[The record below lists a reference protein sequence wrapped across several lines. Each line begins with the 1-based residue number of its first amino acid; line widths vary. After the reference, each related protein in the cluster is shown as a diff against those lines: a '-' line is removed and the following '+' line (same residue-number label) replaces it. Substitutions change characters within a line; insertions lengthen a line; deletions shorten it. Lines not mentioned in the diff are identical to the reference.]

1 MTRHEEREQAFALL
15 YEYTFYP
22 EESASE
28 FISFREELSES
39 SYGKFVKDCFIGVNE
54 NLDVIDKLITEHS
67 VGWKVK
73 RMSRITKSVLRL
85 AVYELLYS
93 ETPPKVAI
101 NEAVEI
107 SKAYDDPKASG
118 FVNGILNKI
127 ARAEGKIPQAENDGN
142 E

>member
-22 EESASE
+22 EISPSE
-28 FISFREELSES
+28 FISSREDLAES
-39 SYGKFVKDCFIGVNE
+39 QYGEFAKECFAGVNE
-54 NLDVIDKLITEHS
+54 NLDAIDNLIAEHS

-93 ETPPKVAI
+93 ETPPKAAI
-101 NEAVEI
+101 NEAVEL
-107 SKAYDDPKASG
+107 SKAYDEAKASG

-127 ARAEGKIPQAENDGN
+127 ARDAGKISDNGQNN